1 MVGATHAPRHEGPTL
16 KVTIRTRASHHA
28 VECGPHERILYAA
41 LRAGIGVSY
50 ECATGTC
57 GTCKA
62 RARPGTVEDVWPEA
76 PGLAGLKR
84 ERGEFL
90 MCQGVALGDCEILV
104 PSRIEADA
112 GGARQPRRLSGTLA
126 GIRPLTRDVTAF
138 QVVLDR
144 LVAFDAGQFAVL
156 AVPGLAGYRAYSMT
170 NFAARTDRLDFVIK
184 HKPGGGFSDWL
195 ASGRSNRVRD
205 GEGVHG
211 RSSGSDPAEPGSGCA
226 DSAPG
231 GRDARVPGSA
241 GQVRSSGSGSVEPAP
256 GRAGAALD
264 LFGPLGKATWRPE
277 EDRDLVCIAGGSGI
291 AGMMSILSHAAS
303 SGHFERRRGDVFFGV
318 RSREDVF
325 FTGELAH
332 LVESAAGRLSVTVAF
347 SEEPAAARDPRIP
360 RCIDVA
366 RGFVHSVA
374 GERMAG
380 AWNDP
385 TAFVAGP
392 PPMVDAALR
401 MLITE
406 ARLPAS
412 RIRYDKFT

>member
-1 MVGATHAPRHEGPTL
+1 M
-16 KVTIRTRASHHA
+16 
-28 VECGPHERILYAA
+28 
-41 LRAGIGVSY
+41 
-50 ECATGTC
+50 
-57 GTCKA
+57 
-62 RARPGTVEDVWPEA
+62 
-76 PGLAGLKR
+76 
-84 ERGEFL
+84 
-90 MCQGVALGDCEILV
+90 
-104 PSRIEADA
+104 
-112 GGARQPRRLSGTLA
+112 
-126 GIRPLTRDVTAF
+126 
-138 QVVLDR
+138 R
-144 LVAFDAGQFAVL
+144 LVLSTPAV
-156 AVPGLAGYRAYSMT
+156 
-170 NFAARTDRLDFVIK
+170 
-184 HKPGGGFSDWL
+184 
-195 ASGRSNRVRD
+195 GRSGPKGHQCR
-205 GEGVHG
+205 
-211 RSSGSDPAEPGSGCA
+211 PC
-226 DSAPG
+226 

-264 LFGPLGKATWRPE
+264 LFGPLGKATWLPE

-303 SGHFERRRGDVFFGV
+303 SGHFERRRGDVFF
-318 RSREDVF
+318 
-325 FTGELAH
+325 TGELAH

-360 RCIDVA
+360 RSIDVA

-412 RIRYDKFT
+412 CIRYDKFT

>member
-1 MVGATHAPRHEGPTL
+1 MVGQGAPHALRHEGPTL
-16 KVTIRTRASHHA
+16 KVTIRTRASHHD
-28 VECGPHERILYAA
+28 VECEPHERILYAA
-41 LRAGIGVSY
+41 LRAGAGVPY

-104 PSRIEADA
+104 PSRIEAEA
-112 GGARQPRRLSGTLA
+112 GGAQRPRRLSGTLA
-126 GIRPLTRDVTAF
+126 GIRPLTGDVDAF
-138 QVVLDR
+138 HVTLDGS
-144 LVAFDAGQFAVL
+144 VAFDAGQFAVL
-156 AVPGLAGYRAYSMT
+156 AAPGLAGYRAYSMT
-170 NFAARTDRLDFVIK
+170 NFAAQTDRLDFVIK
-184 HKPGGGFSDWL
+184 HKPGGGFSDWFGP
-195 ASGRSNRVRD
+195 GRT
-205 GEGVHG
+205 
-211 RSSGSDPAEPGSGCA
+211 
-226 DSAPG
+226 
-231 GRDARVPGSA
+231 
-241 GQVRSSGSGSVEPAP
+241 GSV
-256 GRAGAALD
+256 LD
-264 LFGPLGKATWRPE
+264 VFGPLGKATWRPE
-277 EDRDLVCIAGGSGI
+277 EDEDLLCIAGGSGI
-291 AGMMSILSHAAS
+291 AGMMSILSHAVS

-325 FTGELAH
+325 FTGELAD

-347 SEEPAAARDPRIP
+347 SEEPAAARDPRVP

>member
-1 MVGATHAPRHEGPTL
+1 M
-16 KVTIRTRASHHA
+16 KVTIRTRTSRHDI
-28 VECGPHERILYAA
+28 ECEPRERILYAA
-41 LRAGIGVSY
+41 LRAGAGVPY

-62 RARPGTVEDVWPEA
+62 RARPGTVEDLWPGA

-90 MCQGVALGDCEILV
+90 MCQGVALDDCEVLV

-112 GGARQPRRLSGTLA
+112 GGARRPRRLRGTLA

-138 QVVLDR
+138 HVTFDR
-144 LVAFDAGQFAVL
+144 PVAFEAGQFAVL
-156 AVPGLAGYRAYSMT
+156 AAPGLAGYRAYSMT
-170 NFAARTDRLDFVIK
+170 NFAEQTDRLDFVVK
-184 HKPGGGFSDWL
+184 YKPGGGFSEWL
-195 ASGRSNRVRD
+195 APCRPGPVQNGERVRERPSGSGFAGPASGRAD
-205 GEGVHG
+205 
-211 RSSGSDPAEPGSGCA
+211 DPP
-226 DSAPG
+226 D
-231 GRDARVPGSA
+231 GRDAR
-241 GQVRSSGSGSVEPAP
+241 AP
-256 GRAGAALD
+256 GTMESGARRAGSTLD
-264 LFGPLGKATWRPE
+264 VFGPLGKAIWRPE
-277 EDRDLVCIAGGSGI
+277 DDGNLLCIAGGSGV
-291 AGMMSILSHAAS
+291 AGMMSILSHAVS
-303 SGHFERRRGDVFFGV
+303 SGHFERWRGDLFFGV

-347 SEEPAAARDPRIP
+347 SEEPADGRDPRIP

-374 GERMAG
+374 GERMSG
-380 AWNDP
+380 RWNDP
-385 TAFVAGP
+385 MTFVAGP

-401 MLITE
+401 MLVTQ